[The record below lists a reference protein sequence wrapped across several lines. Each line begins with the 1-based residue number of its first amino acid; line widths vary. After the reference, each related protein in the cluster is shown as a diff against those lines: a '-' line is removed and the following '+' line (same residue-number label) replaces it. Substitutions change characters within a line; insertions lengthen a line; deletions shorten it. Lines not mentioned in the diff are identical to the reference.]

1 MKDSSRVERARGRA
15 TAPPSLPRRIATAMR
30 DKPRAMRWLAAEL
43 IPFGCL
49 FAGLLVIW
57 AGVPPVGFFLA
68 FLGGTVLTTW
78 YLNWVQDT
86 HAAWVLPLLFLVL
99 PATIVGDCIFGH
111 PISRDQPLVVTP
123 AYWQA
128 FGGLLAAL
136 AVTVALAI
144 ANGERHRGRY
154 RNVVRTL
161 VLSGLSQRAQ

>member
-1 MKDSSRVERARGRA
+1 MRRAAG
-15 TAPPSLPRRIATAMR
+15 AMR
-30 DKPRAMRWLAAEL
+30 AWPSAARWLVAGL
-43 IPFGCL
+43 IPFGWL
-49 FAGLLVIW
+49 FIGVLLMW
-57 AGVPPVGFFLA
+57 AVVVPVGFLLA
-68 FLGGTVLTTW
+68 IFVGIPSTVW

-86 HAAWVLPLLFLVL
+86 HAAWVFPLLGFMI
-99 PATIVGDCIFGH
+99 ATTVVGDLIFGH
-111 PISRDQPLVVTP
+111 ITVHHDHGYDPVPAPLVVTP

>member
-1 MKDSSRVERARGRA
+1 MKDSSRAERARRRA
-15 TAPPSLPRRIATAMR
+15 NASPSRPRRLAAALR
-30 DKPRAMRWLAAEL
+30 DRPRAMRWLVAEL

-68 FLGGTVLTTW
+68 FLGGTVLTVW

-86 HAAWVLPLLFLVL
+86 HAAWVFPLLFLLL

-128 FGGLLAAL
+128 FAGLLAAM
-136 AVTVALAI
+136 AVTVALAV
-144 ANGERHRGRY
+144 ANGERHHGRY
-154 RNVVRTL
+154 SYVVGR
-161 VLSGLSQRAQ
+161 